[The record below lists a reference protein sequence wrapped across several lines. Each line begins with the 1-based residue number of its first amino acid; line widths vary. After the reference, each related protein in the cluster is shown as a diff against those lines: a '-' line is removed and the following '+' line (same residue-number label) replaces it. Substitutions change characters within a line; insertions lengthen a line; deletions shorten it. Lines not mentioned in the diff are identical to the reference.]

1 MEQAELIEGGEFS
14 SFQELSKSIK
24 KWEEANFVILYTRS
38 SRSLESARRR
48 APRRTGLGLSLASQT
63 LYRLVPARSK
73 GSGHP
78 CTHFGDFPHDSWGTV
93 LTHVL
98 LIGNCGFFTLP

>member
-24 KWEEANFVILYTRS
+24 KWEEANFVTLYTSS

-48 APRRTGLGLSLASQT
+48 APRRTGLWLELGLGAIYS
-63 LYRLVPARSK
+63 
-73 GSGHP
+73 
-78 CTHFGDFPHDSWGTV
+78 V
-93 LTHVL
+93 LDRKKVLKVNIGFVGVVIVVL
-98 LIGNCGFFTLP
+98 LSYYYYIIIHCK